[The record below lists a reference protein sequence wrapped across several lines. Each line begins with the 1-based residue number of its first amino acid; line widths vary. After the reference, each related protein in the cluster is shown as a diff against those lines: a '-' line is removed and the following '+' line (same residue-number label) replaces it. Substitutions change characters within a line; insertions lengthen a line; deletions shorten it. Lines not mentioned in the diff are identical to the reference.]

1 MPGQSDYK
9 FVERDNQHIQ
19 LGRIRIGLT
28 TQQTIVKTRIV
39 YTVEDEIPERGL

>member
-1 MPGQSDYK
+1 MRVRLKSYS
-9 FVERDNQHIQ
+9 IQ
-19 LGRIRIGLT
+19 LGHVRLGLT